1 MGNNPPCASLLIA
14 VHVTEVAAS
23 AVLVA
28 KTSSVLLVAT
38 STVLVAKTSAVL
50 AATSAVLAA
59 TSTVLAATSTV
70 LVILRMAL
78 VETRAQPVLVLVLLG
93 TIGAIHEF
101 ARAFRLLRLV
111 PAERIVVVMLGL
123 REPTTQ
129 AGVFHISALATV
141 MVFTAVN
148 RAFESVDRIKENPKV
163 AGGEVVAHALENV
176 QDLVV
181 GDVAIVV

>member
-1 MGNNPPCASLLIA
+1 MGNNPPCACLLIA

-28 KTSSVLLVAT
+28 TTSSFLLRFP
-38 STVLVAKTSAVL
+38 VLV
-50 AATSAVLAA
+50 
-59 TSTVLAATSTV
+59 V
-70 LVILRMAL
+70 LVFAL
-78 VETRAQPVLVLVLLG
+78 GGTRAQPVLVLVLLG

-141 MVFTAVN
+141 MGFTAVN
-148 RAFESVDRIKENPKV
+148 RAFEFVDQVEESAEV
-163 AGGEVVAHALENV
+163 AGAEVVAHALENV

-181 GDVAIVV
+181 GDPAIVVRVGLLVERLYGLHHGHPRF

>member
-28 KTSSVLLVAT
+28 KTSSFLVAT
-38 STVLVAKTSAVL
+38 SSVLLRFPVLVF
-50 AATSAVLAA
+50 
-59 TSTVLAATSTV
+59 
-70 LVILRMAL
+70 AL
-78 VETRAQPVLVLVLLG
+78 GGTRAQPVLVLVLLG

-148 RAFESVDRIKENPKV
+148 RAFEF
-163 AGGEVVAHALENV
+163 
-176 QDLVV
+176 
-181 GDVAIVV
+181 

>member
-14 VHVTEVAAS
+14 VRVTEVAAS

-28 KTSSVLLVAT
+28 KTSSFLV
-38 STVLVAKTSAVL
+38 
-50 AATSAVLAA
+50 ATSAVL
-59 TSTVLAATSTV
+59 LRFPV
-70 LVILRMAL
+70 LVVLVFAL
-78 VETRAQPVLVLVLLG
+78 GGTRAQPVLVLVLLG

-141 MVFTAVN
+141 MGFTAVN
-148 RAFESVDRIKENPKV
+148 RAFEFVDQVEESAEV
-163 AGGEVVAHALENV
+163 AGAEVVAHALENV

-181 GDVAIVV
+181 GDPAIVVRVGLLVERLYGLHHGHPRF